1 MNYYNELYHHGILG
15 MKWGVRRYQ
24 NKDGT
29 LTPLGKRRLQR
40 EAQKDATEF
49 ARAKMYYGDG
59 AGTRRKL
66 IKAKVE
72 QKSKDPYYKSEF
84 DRALSGQ
91 DMAKRAAEARS
102 KRHRED
108 VKATTAKTARGIVN
122 VATGNAA
129 RAGAAV
135 AATYGVLRV
144 TGLDRKIIDYGRQYA
159 EQIIRKVRM

>member
-1 MNYYNELYHHGILG
+1 MDYVLTNHGILG

-24 NKDGT
+24 NPDGS
-29 LTPLGKRRLQR
+29 LTPLGRRRLQR
-40 EAQKDATEF
+40 EAGKDAKEF
-49 ARAKMYYGDG
+49 ARAKMYYGKG

-66 IKAKVE
+66 IKATVE

-84 DRALSGQ
+84 NKALSSQ
-91 DMAKRAAEARS
+91 DMAKRASEARS

-108 VKATTAKTARGIVN
+108 VKATTAKTARGIIN

-129 RAGAAV
+129 RASAAV

-144 TGLDRKIIDYGRQYA
+144 TGLDRKIIDSGRRYA
-159 EQIIRKVRM
+159 ERIIRNVRK